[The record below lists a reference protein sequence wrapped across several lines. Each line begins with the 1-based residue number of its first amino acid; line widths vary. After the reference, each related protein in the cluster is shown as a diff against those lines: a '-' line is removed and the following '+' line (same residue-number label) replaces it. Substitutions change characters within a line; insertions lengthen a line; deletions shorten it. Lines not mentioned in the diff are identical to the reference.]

1 MFKRRAFQTALAA
14 VISLAVLAAPV
25 YANPGNG
32 NGNGNGGG
40 GHGNNGNGGN
50 NGNSG
55 KNGDHSNKGTGKSQE
70 DHGNRKNYGKPDHVN
85 SDISY
90 SRARSL
96 AVNYG
101 LVGYQSL
108 PPGIAKNLVRGKP
121 LPPGIAK
128 KTLPASLI
136 NDLPYYPGYEWR
148 AVGDDLVLIA
158 LSTAIVT
165 AVINGVF
172 D

>member
-1 MFKRRAFQTALAA
+1 MFKRRTLKTALAA
-14 VISLAVLAAPV
+14 VISLVVVAAPV

-32 NGNGNGGG
+32 NGG
-40 GHGNNGNGGN
+40 GHGNGGSN
-50 NGNSG
+50 HGNSG
-55 KNGDHSNKGTGKSQE
+55 NHGNSADHSNKGQGNGKSGE
-70 DHGNRKNYGKPDHVN
+70 DHGNRKNYGKPDHVD
-85 SDISY
+85 SDISF

-101 LVGYQSL
+101 LVGYKAL

-128 KTLPASLI
+128 KTLPASMI

-148 AVGDDLVLIA
+148 AVGGDLVLVA

-165 AVINGVF
+165 SIINGVF

>member
-1 MFKRRAFQTALAA
+1 MLKRRTLKTALAA
-14 VISLAVLAAPV
+14 VISLIVLAAPA

-32 NGNGNGGG
+32 NGNGGGGGQGNSNGGG
-40 GHGNNGNGGN
+40 NHGKSSDHGNKGQ
-50 NGNSG
+50 G
-55 KNGDHSNKGTGKSQE
+55 KGKSND
-70 DHGNRKNYGKPDHVN
+70 DHGNRKNYGKPDHVD
-85 SDISY
+85 SDISF
-90 SRARSL
+90 SRARSI

-101 LVGYQSL
+101 LVGYKSL
-108 PPGIAKNLVRGKP
+108 PPGIAKNLARGKP

-128 KTLPASLI
+128 KSLPASMI

-148 AVGDDLVLIA
+148 AVGDDLVLVA

-165 AVINGVF
+165 SIINGVF

>member
-1 MFKRRAFQTALAA
+1 MYKRRTLKTALAA
-14 VISLAVLAAPV
+14 VISLVVVAAPV

-32 NGNGNGGG
+32 NGG
-40 GHGNNGNGGN
+40 GHGNGGSN
-50 NGNSG
+50 HGNSG
-55 KNGDHSNKGTGKSQE
+55 NHGNSADHSNKGQGNGKSGE
-70 DHGNRKNYGKPDHVN
+70 DHGNRKNYGKPDHVD
-85 SDISY
+85 SDISF
-90 SRARSL
+90 SRARAL

-101 LVGYQSL
+101 LVGYKAL

-128 KTLPASLI
+128 KTLPASMI

-148 AVGDDLVLIA
+148 AVGDDLVLVA

-165 AVINGVF
+165 SIINGVF